1 MTAGTGTLTTVGADQ
16 WAYVAAAYGV
26 TAVLTL
32 AVLIWA
38 WRAMVRAERAA
49 DASRADRP
57 RKDA

>member
-1 MTAGTGTLTTVGADQ
+1 MSAKTEILTTVGADQ

-32 AVLIWA
+32 AALVWA

-49 DASRADRP
+49 DANRSDR
-57 RKDA
+57 R